1 MRDILQQSLFRL
13 HADQLM
19 IYSSDD
25 EAPQN
30 VPAQRGQSHP
40 EFAGNSG
47 CGTCIRQAG
56 RRRRRRSVLFHTF
69 GVAPRRGV
77 TRPAAPPEPWG
88 WFCPDFW
95 EHLPYPLLPP
105 SCAHASF
112 ARALQPPPSIL
123 GISLKPASAATLTSL
138 SLCRAMHARPRII
151 ERKVRDF
158 ARFGLTPPNVLIAR
172 PLRHVSLGDFPV
184 VVA

>member
-56 RRRRRRSVLFHTF
+56 RRRRRSVLFHTF
-69 GVAPRRGV
+69 GVA
-77 TRPAAPPEPWG
+77 
-88 WFCPDFW
+88 
-95 EHLPYPLLPP
+95 LPYG
-105 SCAHASF
+105 AS
-112 ARALQPPPSIL
+112 SD
-123 GISLKPASAATLTSL
+123 GIVKKYWEVAGREMRKSL
-138 SLCRAMHARPRII
+138 RP
-151 ERKVRDF
+151 
-158 ARFGLTPPNVLIAR
+158 
-172 PLRHVSLGDFPV
+172 
-184 VVA
+184 